1 MPDKPRN
8 KYLITSALPY
18 INGVKHLGN
27 LVGSLLPADVYA
39 RYLRARGHE
48 VLAIC
53 GTDEHGTPAEIA
65 ALEAGQPVD
74 EYCREQ
80 YEIQKNLG
88 DRWCLS
94 FDHFGRSSSAQNEEL
109 TLRFYHDLDAH
120 DLLVDRTTTQVY
132 SKTDG
137 RFLPDRYVIGTCPHC
152 GFERARGDQCENCT
166 RVLDPSQLINPRS
179 AISGATDIEPV
190 ETLHLYLRLD
200 RLSDRLREWITT
212 REQWPLLTTSIGLK
226 WLNEGLRERAIT
238 RDLEWGFR
246 VPRKGYEKK
255 VFYVWFDAPIEYI
268 GATKE
273 WADAKNGREWEPWW
287 LNADDVTYVQFMG
300 KDNVPF
306 HTIMW
311 PGMVMGTGEPWKQAD
326 FIKSYSWLTYEGG
339 KFSTSQGRGIFMDTA
354 LELLPADY
362 WRWYLMANAPESD
375 DSDFTWEAFALDV
388 NKALGGTLG
397 NFVNRTLKLT
407 EQTFGS
413 ATVPAG
419 GAPGDIEEALVKD
432 LSKRI
437 ETFIAACDAIEFRK
451 AAAELYLI
459 WTAGNQYLTQR
470 EPWALAKTDTEM
482 TAMVLRTAINLIR
495 VFALLASPFIPNS
508 AGRVFDA
515 LQLSDAEK
523 AWPDGFDAATVESQ
537 LQVLEPGRKVEIP
550 EVLFPKVQ
558 DEDVAAWKE
567 RFSGQVAVD

>member
-1 MPDKPRN
+1 MPNQARSR
-8 KYLITSALPY
+8 YLITSALPY

-27 LVGSLLPADVYA
+27 LVGSMLPADVYA

-53 GTDEHGTPAEIA
+53 ATDEHGTPAEIA
-65 ALEAGQPVD
+65 ALEAHQPV
-74 EYCREQ
+74 EVYCREQ
-80 YEIQKNLG
+80 YEIQKELG
-88 DRWCLS
+88 DRWELS
-94 FDHFGRSSSAQNEEL
+94 FDHFGRSSSLQNEEL
-109 TLRFYHDLDAH
+109 TLRFYRDLDAN

-166 RVLDPSQLINPRS
+166 RVLDPAQLIEPRS
-179 AISGATDIEPV
+179 AISGATDIEAV
-190 ETLHLYLRLD
+190 ETKHLYLRLD
-200 RLSDRLREWITT
+200 RLADRLREWVTT
-212 REQWPLLTTSIGLK
+212 RKEWPVLTTSIALK

-246 VPRKGYEKK
+246 VPRDGYEKK

-268 GATKE
+268 GSTKE
-273 WADAKNGREWEPWW
+273 WADAQAGREWESWW
-287 LNADDVTYVQFMG
+287 LNAGDVNYVQFMG

-311 PGMVMGTGEPWKQAD
+311 PGMIMGTGEPWKQAD

-413 ATVPAG
+413 SAVPAG
-419 GAPGDIEEALVKD
+419 GTPGDLEATLAED
-432 LSKRI
+432 LAKRVQ
-437 ETFIAACDAIEFRK
+437 TFIDACDAVEFRK

-459 WTAGNQYLTQR
+459 WTMGNQYLAQR
-470 EPWALAKTDTEM
+470 EPWKSAKTDRET
-482 TAMVLRTAINLIR
+482 TAMVLRTCINLIR
-495 VFALLASPFIPNS
+495 LFALLGEPFIPAS
-508 AGRVFDA
+508 AQRIVAALGLSEPERSWPQTFDTA
-515 LQLSDAEK
+515 SMREFL
-523 AWPDGFDAATVESQ
+523 G
-537 LQVLEPGRKVEIP
+537 VLEPGRAIEVP
-550 EVLFPKVQ
+550 EVLFPKIA
-558 DEDVAAWKE
+558 DEQVAEWKE
-567 RFSGQVAVD
+567 RFSGRAAA

>member
-1 MPDKPRN
+1 MA

-27 LVGSLLPADVYA
+27 LVGSQLPADVCA

-65 ALEAGQPVD
+65 ALEAGQPVAV
-74 EYCREQ
+74 YCSEQ

-88 DRWCLS
+88 DRWYLS
-94 FDHFGRSSSAQNEEL
+94 FDHFGRSSSPQNEEL
-109 TLRFYHDLDAH
+109 TLRFYRDLDAN

-212 REQWPLLTTSIGLK
+212 REQWPILTTSIGLK

-246 VPRKGYEKK
+246 VPREGYEKK

-273 WADAKNGREWEPWW
+273 WADAQPDRQWEPWW
-287 LNADDVTYVQFMG
+287 LNADDVTYLQFMG

-407 EQTFGS
+407 EQVFGS
-413 ATVPAG
+413 AAVPG
-419 GAPGDIEEALVKD
+419 GGTPGDIEHKLTED
-432 LSKRI
+432 LSKRVQA
-437 ETFIAACDAIEFRK
+437 FIAACDGIEFRK

-470 EPWALAKTDTEM
+470 EPWALAKTDKET

-495 VFALLASPFIPNS
+495 LFALLASPFIPSS
-508 AGRVFDA
+508 AQRIVEA

-523 AWPDGFDAATVESQ
+523 EWPGNFDVAAIGQQMQT
-537 LQVLEPGRKVEIP
+537 LEAGRKVEVP
-550 EVLFPKVQ
+550 EVLFPKVV
-558 DEDVAAWKE
+558 DEQVAAWKE
-567 RFSGQVAVD
+567 RFSGQVTVD